1 MKRARNN
8 PQQRLV
14 EDRLGLRARVHQ
26 DERALLVGLQ
36 TRRQHQEEEEETMRE
51 LQTLCRTAGVEVVRT
66 VIQRRS
72 HASAATFVHK
82 GKAQEIKAMVQASG
96 VDVVIFNDE
105 LTPVQGRNLE
115 ELLQVKIVDRAQLIM
130 DIFAQRAM
138 TTDAK
143 LQVELAQLEYLLPRL
158 RGWGDSLSR
167 LGGGIG
173 TRGPGETKLAA
184 ERHQLRTRIHRI
196 RKSLK
201 EAKVKRDVM
210 RKQRQKQE
218 VAQVVLVG
226 YTNTGKSTLLN
237 RLTEAQVLAE
247 DKLFATLNPV
257 ARRLQLP
264 DQSEVVL
271 ADTVGFI
278 RKLPKQL
285 VPAFQSTL
293 ESVADADLL
302 LHVMDASDAQ
312 WRYKW
317 ASVQEILDGVLG
329 NEGWPPVLHLLNKID
344 AITTVEAQAQ
354 VTQAH
359 AQLEHVVDTSAL
371 TGQGLAAMLQAIVEL
386 LDTGKLHLLFF
397 IPYAQGQWLE
407 RLHRHGEVLQQ
418 RYEGEH
424 MEVEVVLPKVELNK
438 IASQAA
444 ADGLSWQSA

>member
-1 MKRARNN
+1 MELQSRRH
-8 PQQRLV
+8 R
-14 EDRLGLRARVHQ
+14 Q
-26 DERALLVGLQ
+26 DE
-36 TRRQHQEEEEETMRE
+36 QEETLRE
-51 LQTLCRTAGVEVVRT
+51 LQTLCHTAGVEVVRT
-66 VIQRRS
+66 VVQRRR
-72 HASAATFVHK
+72 HASATTFVHK
-82 GKAQEIKAMVQASG
+82 GKAQQIKALVQASG

-158 RGWGDSLSR
+158 RGWGESLSR

-173 TRGPGETKLAA
+173 TRGPGETKLAL

-196 RKSLK
+196 RKSLN
-201 EAKVKRDVM
+201 EAKVKRAVM

-218 VAQVVLVG
+218 IAQIVLVG

-237 RLTEAQVLAE
+237 HLTEAHVLAE

-257 ARRLQLP
+257 TRRLQLP

-278 RKLPKQL
+278 RKLPRQL

-302 LHVMDASDAQ
+302 LHVMDASDVQ
-312 WRYKW
+312 WPYKW
-317 ASVQEILDGVLG
+317 ESVQGVLADVLG
-329 NEGWPPVLHLLNKID
+329 PDAWPPVLHVLNKMD
-344 AITTVEAQAQ
+344 AVATLEAKAG
-354 VTQAH
+354 VAQAH
-359 AQLEHVVDTSAL
+359 AQLEHAVEVSAL
-371 TGQGLAAMLQAIVEL
+371 QGHGIESLLQTIVAL
-386 LDTGKLHLLFF
+386 LDQGKLRVTFF
-397 IPYAQGQWLE
+397 IPYAQGQWLD

-418 RYEGEH
+418 RYEEAQ
-424 MEVEVVLPKVELNK
+424 MMVEVILPRVELNK
-438 IASQAA
+438 IEAQATE
-444 ADGLSWQSA
+444 DGLSWELHPVA